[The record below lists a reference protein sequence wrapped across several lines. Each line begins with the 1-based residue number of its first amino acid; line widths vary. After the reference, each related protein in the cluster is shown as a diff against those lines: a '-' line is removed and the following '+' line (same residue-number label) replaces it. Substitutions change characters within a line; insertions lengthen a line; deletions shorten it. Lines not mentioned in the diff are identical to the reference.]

1 MCRQDGDLN
10 PARGVAYDVV
20 AQAQANARRVP
31 LFNDGQNSHYLE
43 RESSRTSESRRN
55 HQINRMR
62 FRDKRQPVTVQ
73 REVRVTNELGMHAR
87 PAAEFVSK
95 ASSFRSEIWLIKNE
109 ARFSASSVIDVLRA
123 NLECGAAIRLEAYGV
138 DAAEAVVALEILL
151 SKLHD

>member
-1 MCRQDGDLN
+1 
-10 PARGVAYDVV
+10 
-20 AQAQANARRVP
+20 
-31 LFNDGQNSHYLE
+31 
-43 RESSRTSESRRN
+43 
-55 HQINRMR
+55 MR

-87 PAAEFVSK
+87 PAAEFVRK